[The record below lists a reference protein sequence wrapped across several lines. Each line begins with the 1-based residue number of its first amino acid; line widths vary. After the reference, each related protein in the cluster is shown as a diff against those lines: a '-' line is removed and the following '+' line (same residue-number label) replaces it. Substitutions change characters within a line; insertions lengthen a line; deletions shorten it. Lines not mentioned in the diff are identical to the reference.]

1 MGWFKH
7 LSKFLPNTFIKS
19 DPMNDK
25 LDRIAASFDYLPTPR
40 ESGEKGFIDPLAV
53 GGATKPEHATTAGQ
67 SVNRAFNT
75 GLDTGTANN
84 YDITIP
90 ITITSYTD
98 GLEIWFKPVNNC
110 TGASQVKVNGLG
122 YVPLKKANGQ
132 NLSPGD
138 LSTESYAS
146 FRFNGTEFRSTGLL
160 AGDAYSGMAY
170 MPSDVAAQG
179 GIGADEASSS
189 VDWNSLDVAKA
200 GCSRYLLHGSNPNGP
215 PENIWFFAFTFEYG
229 SKNGDGDLTM
239 LAVSRDSQ
247 AMYIRRRLSGSW
259 SEWAKFA
266 IMSPQSGNEGEQLNF
281 ESSPSSGLS
290 HLALDVYGTSSSN
303 NHFRMLQ
310 RASDDTS
317 RVLDFPIVNGTV
329 WTNGNDGAGSGLDA
343 DKLDGLQG
351 SDYLPKSGGTITGTL
366 NVNGTYKISGYN
378 AISFSNPYI
387 DFGDTLTRS
396 RLQGAV
402 IYLQSTIGSIW
413 YDGDVFTP
421 QDDNICS
428 LGLSSARWTKIFA
441 VNGTIDT
448 SDERLKDI
456 KDIGDT
462 SWVYD
467 LKPIAYTWKDKPCG
481 TRYGFGA
488 QTTYKLM
495 PDKTANLVNKPDN
508 QDDTWG
514 MQPDQL
520 IPVLLNEMKILR
532 QRIEQLEAK

>member
-1 MGWFKH
+1 MVNGY
-7 LSKFLPNTFIKS
+7 KFTALTGGGAGA
-19 DPMNDK
+19 
-25 LDRIAASFDYLPTPR
+25 LDTQNGNVLIDGDIAIVM
-40 ESGEKGFIDPLAV
+40 ESGNIYFYELDADS
-53 GGATKPEHATTAGQ
+53 GAAENSPNVITP
-67 SVNRAFNT
+67 
-75 GLDTGTANN
+75 DTN
-84 YDITIP
+84 
-90 ITITSYTD
+90 
-98 GLEIWFKPVNNC
+98 
-110 TGASQVKVNGLG
+110 
-122 YVPLKKANGQ
+122 
-132 NLSPGD
+132 
-138 LSTESYAS
+138 
-146 FRFNGTEFRSTGLL
+146 
-160 AGDAYSGMAY
+160 AGDKRWLLTKVHSSETY
-170 MPSDVAAQG
+170 MRSDVAAQG
-179 GIGADEASSS
+179 GIGADESSSS
-189 VDWNSLDVAKA
+189 VDWNSSDVAKA

-247 AMYIRRRLSGSW
+247 AMYIRRRLSGAW

-266 IMSPQSGNEGEQLNF
+266 IMSSPSGNEGEQLNF
-281 ESSPSSGLS
+281 ESSPNSGLS

-317 RVLDFPIVNGTV
+317 RVLDFPVVNGTV
-329 WTNGNDGAGSGLDA
+329 WTNGNDGSGSGLDA
-343 DKLDGLQG
+343 DTLDGLQG
-351 SDYLPKSGGTITGTL
+351 TDYLPKSGGSISGNL
-366 NVNGTYKISGYN
+366 NVNGTYEISGNN

-387 DFGDTLTRS
+387 TFGVNGLRG
-396 RLQGAV
+396 RLAGTQVDLYAAGERLV
-402 IYLQSTIGSIW
+402 YEGGGGSS
-413 YDGDVFTP
+413 YFYPAT
-421 QDDNICS
+421 DNTGQ
-428 LGLSSARWTKIFA
+428 LGLATNRFTKIFA

-488 QTTYKLM
+488 QTSYKVI

-508 QDDTWG
+508 PEDTWG

-520 IPVLLNEMKILR
+520 IPVLLNEMMILR
-532 QRIEQLEAK
+532 QRIEQLEGSVK